1 MRAGVYCRLSVLKP
15 SEQLTEAALER
26 QEADCRALCA
36 RYGWEVVQVYPDEG
50 VSAYS
55 KRRRRPG
62 FELALSDLEA
72 GRIDVLVCWKL
83 DRLVRRLKDWVRVEE
98 VVERSGRKLASVN
111 EGEQSQLTLR
121 ILASM
126 AEQESKN
133 TSDRVG
139 RQREQ
144 AARAGEP
151 NQGGRR
157 LFGYSKLPRTIIEDE
172 AAVIRE
178 LVQRL
183 LAGESV
189 RSLTSW
195 ANSVS
200 VTPTGRQW
208 TQQTLR
214 GMLLSPALAGQ
225 RVYRGVVVATGRWEP
240 ILDRPTWEAVNA
252 FLRDPSRVTPRGRP
266 STWLLASMVEC
277 GRCHQTMV
285 VHYRPKNRGG
295 AREYLC
301 FKKPGTPACGLT
313 TIAAEALEALIE
325 EVFLQELAKERLD
338 QALAAHG
345 SVVAELHQ
353 QREVIRAKFAEVGE
367 MFDADEIDRAEYL
380 ARRAKLTERRGKVQ
394 ADLDRH
400 LQRSILKELPT
411 GEAELREWWA
421 TTATADM
428 KQSVMRACL
437 RSVVVGPASVRGGR
451 FDSNRLL
458 PPYGPQ
464 WRI

>member
-36 RYGWEVVQVYPDEG
+36 RNGWEVVQVYPDEG
-50 VSAYS
+50 FSAYS

-62 FELALSDLEA
+62 FELALGDLEA

-98 VVERSGRKLASVN
+98 VVERSGGKLASVN

-121 ILASM
+121 ILASI

-133 TSDRVG
+133 TAVRVE

-151 NQGGRR
+151 NQGGHRQ
-157 LFGYSKLPRTIIEDE
+157 FGYSRLPREIVEEE

-178 LVQRL
+178 VVRRL
-183 LAGESV
+183 LAGESL
-189 RSLTSW
+189 RSLTAW
-195 ANSVS
+195 ANTVS

-208 TQQTLR
+208 TQPTLR
-214 GMLLSPALAGQ
+214 DSLLSPALTGLRAYKGEI
-225 RVYRGVVVATGRWEP
+225 VAVGNWEP

-252 FLRDPSRVTPRGRP
+252 LLRDPSRVTRPGRP
-266 STWLLASMVEC
+266 SPWLLASMVEC
-277 GRCHQTMV
+277 GRCHSTMI

-301 FKKPGTPACGLT
+301 FNKPGTSACGLT
-313 TIAAEALEALIE
+313 TVVAEPLEALVE
-325 EVFLQELAKERLD
+325 EMVLQELAEERLD
-338 QALAAHG
+338 KALAAQG
-345 SVVAELHQ
+345 GVVAELHQ
-353 QREVIRAKFAEVGE
+353 QREVVKAKLREVGE
-367 MFDADEIDRAEYL
+367 MFDTNEIDRAEYL
-380 ARRAKLTERRGKVQ
+380 ERRAKLTERLGKVQ

-400 LQRSILKELPT
+400 LQRSILTELPT
-411 GEAELREWWA
+411 AEAELRSWWA
-421 TTATADM
+421 NKATADQ
-428 KQSVMRACL
+428 KQSVIRACL
-437 RSVVVGPASVRGGR
+437 RSVVIGPASVRGAR
-451 FDSNRLL
+451 FDANRLA
-458 PPYGPQ
+458 PPNGPQ

>member
-26 QEADCRALCA
+26 QEADCRALCV
-36 RYGWEVVQVYPDEG
+36 RNGWEVVQVYPDEG
-50 VSAYS
+50 LSAYS
-55 KRRRRPG
+55 NRRRRPG

-83 DRLVRRLKDWVRVEE
+83 DRLVRRLKDWIRVEE
-98 VVERSGRKLASVN
+98 VVERSGGKLMSVN

-157 LFGYSKLPRTIIEDE
+157 LFGYTTLPRTIKEDE

-178 LVQRL
+178 VVRRL

-195 ANSVS
+195 ANTVS

-214 GMLLSPALAGQ
+214 GMLLSPALAGL
-225 RVYRGVVVATGRWEP
+225 RVYKGVVVAQGVWEP

-252 FLRDPSRVTPRGRP
+252 LLRDPSRITPRGRP
-266 STWLLASMVEC
+266 SPWLLASMVEC
-277 GRCHQTMV
+277 GRCHSTMV
-285 VHYRPKNRGG
+285 VHYRVKSRGG

-301 FKKPGTPACGLT
+301 FNKPGTSACGLT
-313 TIAAEALEALIE
+313 TVAAEPLEALVE
-325 EVFLQELAKERLD
+325 EMVLQQLAEDRLD
-338 QALAAHG
+338 KALTAHDG
-345 SVVAELHQ
+345 IVTELHQ
-353 QREVIRAKFAEVGE
+353 QREVIKAKLREVGE
-367 MFDADEIDRAEYL
+367 MFDTDEIDRAEYL
-380 ARRAKLTERRGKVQ
+380 ERRAKLTERLGRVQ

-400 LQRSILKELPT
+400 LQRSILTELPT
-411 GEAELREWWA
+411 AEAELRAWWSNKA
-421 TTATADM
+421 TPDQ

-437 RSVVVGPASVRGGR
+437 RSVVVGPARVRGGR
-451 FDSNRLL
+451 FDSNRVL

-464 WRI
+464 WRF